1 VKQAV
6 KQIAVIRETL
16 QPMTEG
22 GVNGCRPALANLAD
36 YSDVPSSADR
46 LLRRSASQ
54 PWVNG

>member
-1 VKQAV
+1 
-6 KQIAVIRETL
+6 
-16 QPMTEG
+16 MTEG